1 MLRCFCNLPSMSDRS
16 YSYKFK
22 RLSKEVKPYKL
33 GTSILRLG
41 TLEVKKASEESF
53 RRYFRRGALTIL

>member
-1 MLRCFCNLPSMSDRS
+1 MLRGFCNLPSISDGS
-16 YSYKFK
+16 SSYKFK

-41 TLEVKKASEESF
+41 DLEVKKSSEKSF